1 MAENAAHITSSLQ
14 AKPSIFEVIA
24 QDSLGELLYPSFKII
39 VQVNY
44 QFQQGYKLASSFNQI
59 ILPTIYIL
67 D

>member
-44 QFQQGYKLASSFNQI
+44 HIFFQRSIFWIKNCDMTFYC
-59 ILPTIYIL
+59 
-67 D
+67 